1 MGARLPGQGRSPM
14 ALRLRWRRNR
24 HLATATPPGGS
35 TSRNI
40 RRDDRLT
47 GKLAQKSAVIEPSQK
62 CNMAITVGTYGAA
75 ALSTI
80 PIQEEHSMKF
90 AVAAVA
96 IGLAGFT
103 VAAQAQQITGAGSTF
118 AAPIYSKWG
127 DASSKA
133 TGVTLN
139 YQAIGS
145 GAGINQINNRTVDF
159 GASDMPV
166 AADQLAAHKLMQFPT
181 VIGGIDIIVNLPG
194 VKPNELKLTGPVLAD
209 IYLGK
214 ITKWNDKEIA
224 AINPGI
230 KLPSLAIASVH
241 RADGSGTTFVFT
253 DYLSMQS
260 PEWKEKVGSSTSV
273 SWPVG
278 AGAKGSDGVAGTVRQ
293 IPGGIGYDES
303 AYVEQNHLNDQPGE
317 ASWPIESATFVLLPT
332 DPKDPSQSGAV
343 KKFFDWGFSH
353 GGDIAKG
360 LLYIPLPA
368 SVQSAIRAEWQK
380 EVPGTM

>member
-1 MGARLPGQGRSPM
+1 
-14 ALRLRWRRNR
+14 
-24 HLATATPPGGS
+24 
-35 TSRNI
+35 
-40 RRDDRLT
+40 
-47 GKLAQKSAVIEPSQK
+47 
-62 CNMAITVGTYGAA
+62 
-75 ALSTI
+75 
-80 PIQEEHSMKF
+80 MKF
-90 AVAAVA
+90 TTTAVA
-96 IGLAGFT
+96 IGLVGFS
-103 VAAQAQQITGAGSTF
+103 VATQAQQITGAGSTF

-127 DASSKA
+127 EASSKA
-133 TGVTLN
+133 TGVQVN

-181 VIGGIDIIVNLPG
+181 VIGGVDIIVNIPG
-194 VKPNELKLTGPVLAD
+194 IKPNEVKMTGPILAD

-214 ITKWNDKEIA
+214 ITKWNDKAIED
-224 AINPGI
+224 INPGV
-230 KLPSLAIASVH
+230 KLPSTAIAPVH

-253 DYLSMQS
+253 DYLGTQS
-260 PEWKEKVGSSTSV
+260 PEWKTKIGASTSV

-303 AYVEQNHLNDQPGE
+303 AYAEQNHLTTVMMRNADGKFVAPTMAAFAASAASADWSKVQNFAVDLNDQPGA

-332 DPKDPSQSGAV
+332 DPKDEKKSADV
-343 KKFFDWGFSH
+343 KKFFDWGFTH

-360 LLYIPLPA
+360 LLYISLPDA
-368 SVQSAIRAEWQK
+368 VYTAIRDAWK
-380 EVPGTM
+380 AMPG

>member
-1 MGARLPGQGRSPM
+1 
-14 ALRLRWRRNR
+14 
-24 HLATATPPGGS
+24 
-35 TSRNI
+35 
-40 RRDDRLT
+40 
-47 GKLAQKSAVIEPSQK
+47 
-62 CNMAITVGTYGAA
+62 
-75 ALSTI
+75 
-80 PIQEEHSMKF
+80 MKF
-90 AVAAVA
+90 AIAVMA
-96 IGLAGFT
+96 IGLAGLT
-103 VAAQAQQITGAGSTF
+103 ISAQAQNITGAGSTF
-118 AAPIYSKWG
+118 GAPIYSKWG
-127 DASSKA
+127 GASAQA

-181 VIGGIDIIVNLPG
+181 VIGGVDIIVNLPG
-194 VKPNELKLTGPVLAD
+194 IQPNQLKLTGAVLAD
-209 IYLGK
+209 IYLGN
-214 ITKWNDKEIA
+214 ITKWNDKAIA
-224 AINPGI
+224 GINPGV
-230 KLPSLAIASVH
+230 KLPSMAIATVH

-253 DYLSMQS
+253 DYLGTQS
-260 PEWKEKVGSSTSV
+260 PQWKEKVGSSTSV

-303 AYVEQNHLNDQPGE
+303 AYAEQNHLTTVMIQNKAGKFVAPTMAAFEAAAASADWSKVQNFAIDLNDQPGD

-332 DPKDPSQSGAV
+332 DPKNPAQSGAV
-343 KKFFDWGFSH
+343 KKFFDWGFTH

-360 LLYIPLPA
+360 LLYVPLPA

-380 EVPGTM
+380 GVPGNI